1 MYTQG
6 VFDMSKQTAV
16 RIPDEIY
23 ERLRILADRTG
34 RTATYYIREAIED
47 HIDDL
52 EDIYLAGKVQH
63 ALIEGREQTFTLDEV
78 EEELGL
84 AN

>member
-1 MYTQG
+1 
-6 VFDMSKQTAV
+6 MSKQTAV
-16 RIPDEIY
+16 RIPDETY
-23 ERLRILADRTG
+23 ERLRVLASRTG

-47 HIDDL
+47 HLDDL
-52 EDIYLAGKVQH
+52 EDIYLAEKNQQAVAVGSEK
-63 ALIEGREQTFTLDEV
+63 TFTLDQV